1 MDTVYRHIQ
10 NHYDD
15 LSSTEQLVIDYILNN
30 GDFLNLKMK
39 VIQKSLHVSA
49 PTIVRAIKKLSYRS
63 FTDFKYALAN
73 SEKQESALNSEE
85 SYEILI
91 STFSSD
97 FSRTIAM
104 MDKDK
109 LYAIASVVLKSRR
122 IFCMAMGSSVS
133 VVNSLNRKLK
143 QFGLWSNNYTEAAPF
158 RDIADVATK
167 DDCLLIFSLS
177 GKEEQILAS
186 VVENKT
192 NGVTIIS
199 VTGFSN
205 NPLANLSD
213 ISLLTYQTPQKRTK
227 LRSRLMLSV
236 ASEIIFETILL
247 KNKEEN
253 K

>member
-39 VIQKSLHVSA
+39 VIQKSLHISA

-85 SYEILI
+85 SYELLI

-109 LYAIASVVLKSRR
+109 LYAIASVVLQSHR

-247 KNKEEN
+247 KNEEEN

>member
-247 KNKEEN
+247 KNEEEN